1 MRRVFVRFLGESS
14 ARKKTFWDYL
24 TFNKHISLYDL
35 YILTLAGTNGS
46 IQKGSPRNS
55 PLHSVRAGEDHIH
68 KGENFHP
75 RVVNCVSACTTIT
88 DKILTLSFFLLF
100 FQQFWSWSCT
110 ASTTTQCLILSD
122 SISFSNF
129 GQQSDIYLICPNDE
143 CNWVPPQ
150 EKPLTFSY
158 FNLRKSL
165 WSPLTQVKA
174 AFGQLNVSLRWP
186 MNKILLLLYE
196 SCKLQ
201 ADLIDG

>member
-1 MRRVFVRFLGESS
+1 MICTNKQSS
-14 ARKKTFWDYL
+14 F
-24 TFNKHISLYDL
+24 HDL
-35 YILTLAGTNGS
+35 YMRTLAGTNGS

-122 SISFSNF
+122 LISFSNF
-129 GQQSDIYLICPNDE
+129 GHQSDIYLPKW
-143 CNWVPPQ
+143 WVELSSSSRETIDFFLLQ
-150 EKPLTFSY
+150 FKKKFMITLDSSQSSIWAVE
-158 FNLRKSL
+158 SL
-165 WSPLTQVKA
+165 LVYRASK
-174 AFGQLNVSLRWP
+174 
-186 MNKILLLLYE
+186 
-196 SCKLQ
+196 
-201 ADLIDG
+201 